1 MATENQSSSECIAS
15 PVGSISDHISLTSSK
30 DLINANCCA
39 AGTPLPF
46 VSWQFCAADFASCS
60 ALTNATQSSAELTVT
75 GGDLPEGN
83 GSVRC
88 LAKYLDVAE
97 VVRAIWLHVEKLDDH
112 GKTQWYYKPRRKL
125 RLLRA
130 MSATTR

>member
-1 MATENQSSSECIAS
+1 MATKNQSSSECIAS